1 VVDGSVDGEGAKVP
15 GEEAIMK
22 DFWKMPLAEL
32 RKAAEEETRRKHGR
46 KVTYVINRNAN
57 FSRICTV
64 GCSFCGF
71 GKRPGTA
78 GATSD
83 RIDEVVARVG
93 QTPWVTEVCL
103 QGGIDPGLSPEYYLD
118 LVRALREAFPWMHLH
133 AFSPMEID
141 SLCEKAGCE
150 AEEMMAKLRAAGVGT
165 IPGTAAEILVDE
177 VRRKISRN
185 KLPAGRWVE
194 IVKAAHRAGL
204 RSSATI
210 LFGHVER
217 WEDIRSHFEVL
228 RGVQEETGGFTE
240 FVPLAFVPYQNR
252 LGAILAR
259 RAGGMKV
266 LEERIRRRAMRLY
279 PLARMVLGDV
289 IPNLQTS
296 WVKLGLEGAVESL
309 GWGCNDFGG
318 TLYEESITRSSGG
331 RHGERL
337 EPETIVA
344 AIRAAGYEPNQRTTI
359 YGAAENRFSLGKKS
373 CQPPAEGHLIPR
385 IESLNP
391 NQGDKKLWQRNRM
404 QRL

>member
-1 VVDGSVDGEGAKVP
+1 
-15 GEEAIMK
+15 MK

-32 RKAAEEETRRKHGR
+32 REAAEEETRRKHGR

-64 GCSFCGF
+64 GCAFCGF

-103 QGGIDPGLSPEYYLD
+103 QGGIDPGLRPQYYLD

-337 EPETIVA
+337 EPETIVS
-344 AIRAAGYEPNQRTTI
+344 AIRGAGYEAIQRSTV
-359 YGAAENRFSLGKKS
+359 YGPAENRFSLGKKC